1 MLPDIHE
8 SGASFDEATPRI
20 SFRSSRRWL
29 QRSPSLEMR
38 VVPRD
43 AREALVDAHLTG
55 TSRSILVVTL
65 LDEEFE
71 RAGVVGPAT
80 RSASALGSG

>member
-1 MLPDIHE
+1 M
-8 SGASFDEATPRI
+8 
-20 SFRSSRRWL
+20 
-29 QRSPSLEMR
+29 
-38 VVPRD
+38 PRD